1 MLIKR
6 NMVKVPGFFASRKS
20 GASTTNS
27 KSAQK
32 PPMVVVCSGKPSS
45 EVIRPD
51 KESVSNFPSANIA
64 PDF

>member
-6 NMVKVPGFFASRKS
+6 NMVKVPGFFASKKS
-20 GASTTNS
+20 GALTTNS

-32 PPMVVVCSGKPSS
+32 PPMVVVCSSKPSS